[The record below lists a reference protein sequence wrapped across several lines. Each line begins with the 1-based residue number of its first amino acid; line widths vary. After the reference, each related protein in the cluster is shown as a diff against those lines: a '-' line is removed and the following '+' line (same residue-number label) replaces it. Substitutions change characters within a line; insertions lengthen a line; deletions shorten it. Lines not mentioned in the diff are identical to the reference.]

1 LHSLEITRNQGK
13 ILQYNLW
20 PISRDPIYAVNDPKI
35 ARKIQE
41 NPKSLKPRNLYD
53 VFDGL
58 VGGACFI
65 CEEGDRYKHPRKSTL
80 VGISHANMESMLA
93 NMNLVMDQWI
103 TQNLGK
109 EVGDVVDVDIGAESK
124 FVSVIR
130 NTLDYCMQLMMHLNS
145 LIFISFLLLL
155 VTVQKATINSIGKI
169 AFGYDI
175 STDEQEKILSSIIKI
190 VDEFGLACEMNP
202 LRKSPLGYFLYSAK
216 REATRL
222 VKEIRSFAQT
232 MLEAHKSKSIDDQQK
247 IVTMNELTSSGG
259 TNYEQEDLI
268 SDMILLF
275 LAGFDT
281 TGYSIG
287 FTLLELA
294 KNQDVQTKLRDE
306 LNSAS
311 KDPNAGKKRIISS
324 PLLKNVI
331 KETMRLWPVAAS
343 GGGRVLSEDMVVITK
358 DIKGLEQTMI
368 LPKGSLVVMNTFA
381 MQRDK
386 DTFNRPDEW
395 LPDRW
400 DNATEDMKAAYMPF
414 LVGRRSCPGQLLAI
428 SELEVFL
435 SRLLMNYQW
444 SLVKETQPEY
454 SITLKIKGTILQ
466 AKKVA

>member
-1 LHSLEITRNQGK
+1 MLILGLKVGLFHTLNTCGLLH
-13 ILQYNLW
+13 
-20 PISRDPIYAVNDPKI
+20 A
-35 ARKIQE
+35 
-41 NPKSLKPRNLYD
+41 
-53 VFDGL
+53 FDDASKL
-58 VGGACFI
+58 SHLHLDFY
-65 CEEGDRYKHPRKSTL
+65 RY
-80 VGISHANMESMLA
+80 V
-93 NMNLVMDQWI
+93 
-103 TQNLGK
+103 
-109 EVGDVVDVDIGAESK
+109 
-124 FVSVIR
+124 
-130 NTLDYCMQLMMHLNS
+130 
-145 LIFISFLLLL
+145 
-155 VTVQKATINSIGKI
+155 VQKATINSIGKI

-175 STDEQEKILSSIIKI
+175 STDEQEKILTSIIKI
-190 VDEFGLACEMNP
+190 VDEFGMAGEKNP
-202 LRKSPLGYFLYSAK
+202 LFLFILRKSPLGYFIWSAK

-222 VKEIRSFAQT
+222 VKEMRSFAQT
-232 MLEAHKSKSIDDQQK
+232 MLEAHKSKTVEEQKK
-247 IVTMNELTSSGG
+247 IVTMNELLTSSG

-311 KDPNAGKKRIISS
+311 KDPTAAKKRIISS

-343 GGGRVLSEDMVVITK
+343 GGGRVLSEDMVVTAK
-358 DIKGLEQTMI
+358 DVKGLEQTMI

-381 MQRDK
+381 FQRDN

-400 DNATEDMKAAYMPF
+400 ENATEDMKAAFMPF
-414 LVGRRSCPGQLLAI
+414 TVGRRSCPGQLLAM

-435 SRLLMNYQW
+435 SRLLMNHQW

>member
-1 LHSLEITRNQGK
+1 MHAVDDATKLSHFHIT
-13 ILQYNLW
+13 
-20 PISRDPIYAVNDPKI
+20 PS
-35 ARKIQE
+35 
-41 NPKSLKPRNLYD
+41 
-53 VFDGL
+53 
-58 VGGACFI
+58 
-65 CEEGDRYKHPRKSTL
+65 
-80 VGISHANMESMLA
+80 
-93 NMNLVMDQWI
+93 
-103 TQNLGK
+103 
-109 EVGDVVDVDIGAESK
+109 
-124 FVSVIR
+124 
-130 NTLDYCMQLMMHLNS
+130 
-145 LIFISFLLLL
+145 
-155 VTVQKATINSIGKI
+155 TVQKATINSIGKI
-169 AFGYDI
+169 AFGYNI
-175 STDEQEKILSSIIKI
+175 SIDEQEKTLTNIIKI
-190 VDEFGLACEMNP
+190 VDEFALACEMNP
-202 LRKSPLGYFLYSAK
+202 IRKSPLGYFLYSGK

-232 MLEAHKSKSIDDQQK
+232 MLDAHKSKTIEEQKK
-247 IVTMNELTSSGG
+247 IVTMNELTSSG
-259 TNYEQEDLI
+259 TMYDPEDLI

-294 KNQDVQTKLRDE
+294 KNQDVQDKLRDE
-306 LNSAS
+306 LKSAS
-311 KDPNAGKKRIISS
+311 KNPTAATKKRMSIISS

-343 GGGRVLSEDMVVITK
+343 GGGRVLSEDMVVTTK
-358 DIKGLEQTMI
+358 DIKDLDQTMI

-381 MQRDK
+381 IQRDN

-400 DNATEDMKAAYMPF
+400 DNATEDMKAAFMPF
-414 LVGRRSCPGQLLAI
+414 LVGRRSCPGQLLAM

-466 AKKVA
+466 VKKVA

>member
-1 LHSLEITRNQGK
+1 MLSILILGSKVSLFHNQKHFGLLH
-13 ILQYNLW
+13 
-20 PISRDPIYAVNDPKI
+20 AVDDASK
-35 ARKIQE
+35 
-41 NPKSLKPRNLYD
+41 L
-53 VFDGL
+53 
-58 VGGACFI
+58 
-65 CEEGDRYKHPRKSTL
+65 
-80 VGISHANMESMLA
+80 SH
-93 NMNLVMDQWI
+93 
-103 TQNLGK
+103 
-109 EVGDVVDVDIGAESK
+109 
-124 FVSVIR
+124 
-130 NTLDYCMQLMMHLNS
+130 
-145 LIFISFLLLL
+145 FISLFLLH

-175 STDEQEKILSSIIKI
+175 STDEQEKTLTSIIKI

-202 LRKSPLGYFLYSAK
+202 IRKSPLGYFLYSAK

-232 MLEAHKSKSIDDQQK
+232 MLEAHKSKTINDQKK
-247 IVTMNELTSSGG
+247 IVTMNELTSSG

-294 KNQDVQTKLRDE
+294 KNQDVQDKLRDE

-311 KDPNAGKKRIISS
+311 KDPPAAKRRMSIISS

-343 GGGRVLSEDMVVITK
+343 GGGRVLSEDMVVTTK
-358 DIKGLEQTMI
+358 DVKGLDQTMI

-395 LPDRW
+395 LPGRW

-414 LVGRRSCPGQLLAI
+414 LVGRRSCPGQLLAM

>member
-1 LHSLEITRNQGK
+1 
-13 ILQYNLW
+13 
-20 PISRDPIYAVNDPKI
+20 
-35 ARKIQE
+35 
-41 NPKSLKPRNLYD
+41 
-53 VFDGL
+53 
-58 VGGACFI
+58 
-65 CEEGDRYKHPRKSTL
+65 
-80 VGISHANMESMLA
+80 
-93 NMNLVMDQWI
+93 
-103 TQNLGK
+103 
-109 EVGDVVDVDIGAESK
+109 
-124 FVSVIR
+124 
-130 NTLDYCMQLMMHLNS
+130 
-145 LIFISFLLLL
+145 
-155 VTVQKATINSIGKI
+155 VQKATINSIGKI

-175 STDEQEKILSSIIKI
+175 SIDEQEKILTSIIKI

-202 LRKSPLGYFLYSAK
+202 IRKSPLGYFLYSAK

-222 VKEIRSFAQT
+222 VKEMRSFAQT
-232 MLEAHKSKSIDDQQK
+232 MLELHKSKTIDDQKK
-247 IVTMNELTSSGG
+247 IVTMNELTSSG
-259 TNYEQEDLI
+259 TNYEQDDLI

-275 LAGFDT
+275 FAGFDT

-311 KDPNAGKKRIISS
+311 KDPTAAKKRMSIISS

-343 GGGRVLSEDMVVITK
+343 GGGRVLSEDMVVTTK
-358 DIKGLEQTMI
+358 DIEGLEQTMI
-368 LPKGSLVVMNTFA
+368 LPKGSLVAMNTFA

-414 LVGRRSCPGQLLAI
+414 LVGRRSCPGQLLAM

>member
-1 LHSLEITRNQGK
+1 
-13 ILQYNLW
+13 
-20 PISRDPIYAVNDPKI
+20 
-35 ARKIQE
+35 
-41 NPKSLKPRNLYD
+41 
-53 VFDGL
+53 
-58 VGGACFI
+58 
-65 CEEGDRYKHPRKSTL
+65 
-80 VGISHANMESMLA
+80 
-93 NMNLVMDQWI
+93 
-103 TQNLGK
+103 
-109 EVGDVVDVDIGAESK
+109 
-124 FVSVIR
+124 
-130 NTLDYCMQLMMHLNS
+130 
-145 LIFISFLLLL
+145 
-155 VTVQKATINSIGKI
+155 VQKATINSIGKI
-169 AFGYDI
+169 AFGYDV
-175 STDEQEKILSSIIKI
+175 STDEQEKILTSIIKI
-190 VDEFGLACEMNP
+190 VDEFGMAGEKNP
-202 LRKSPLGYFLYSAK
+202 LFLFILRKSPLGYFIWSAK

-222 VKEIRSFAQT
+222 VKEMRSFAQT
-232 MLEAHKSKSIDDQQK
+232 MLEAHKSKKTIDDQKK
-247 IVTMNELTSSGG
+247 IVTMNELTSSG

-268 SDMILLF
+268 SDMLLLF

-311 KDPNAGKKRIISS
+311 KDPTAAEKRIISS

-331 KETMRLWPVAAS
+331 KETMRLWPVAA
-343 GGGRVLSEDMVVITK
+343 GGGLRVLSEDMVVTTK
-358 DIKGLEQTMI
+358 DVKGLDQTMI
-368 LPKGSLVVMNTFA
+368 LPKGSITSMNIFA
-381 MQRDK
+381 FQCDK

-400 DNATEDMKAAYMPF
+400 DNATEDMKAAFMPF
-414 LVGRRSCPGQLLAI
+414 TVGRRSCPGQLLAM